1 MNINQPS
8 QAGHGQDESD
18 SNFGLTPGST
28 PTPAH
33 VPAQLHRSRS
43 HSSHW
48 SAAETPQ
55 HHHQGT
61 SYAPQRSASPTP
73 RQPGHPTLSRSM
85 STSSS
90 KHRQRSSSQ
99 SSSRANTRA
108 FRDAGMLSEEDE
120 DIGSGPDDAR
130 EDAQPSHHARGKAA
144 ANDSP
149 DSDES
154 PESDGNEAGRDDDD
168 PITVK
173 DRQSLINVEHPFG
186 LRIWKP
192 ALYKKSRSITR
203 NADAALHSVPSA
215 QAERH
220 LLPGNIFWVVCFG
233 WWLAVA
239 CFAISAILYVIP
251 LGGPRYSM
259 LVFGLGWYV
268 AWPFG
273 KYVEGDSEEDEDE
286 EDNQENGDSYG
297 DHGASLS
304 RTSTITPLTARRAQS
319 PMRVGDFLRSP
330 NENTSLL
337 PTVDERNLRLPSKSY
352 GAVPSPTTSS
362 DAYQKISSDWLG
374 RASFWAAFTL
384 IIAPLMLLTCV
395 LCWGLIITIPM
406 AKLNWALIQY
416 IFTNPTKLRFCAAPP
431 AVVVSSSQR
440 SSSSTLPT
448 DASAPSTHAPV
459 EFSVKH
465 PRLSEGQTA
474 PSTSGSPKSTV
485 LLCVYRAVGW
495 KYYKYTVGG
504 VNIIFV
510 NLLPLVFFVIFDGFV
525 LLPYVE
531 RSEIAGKHVPAVLA
545 FIASRA
551 LIFLMSLASVIPL
564 SYFIG
569 MAVASISAQSSI
581 GMGAVINATFGSVI
595 EVILYSIALTQGKGH
610 LVEGSIVGSLL
621 AGVLLMPGMSMC
633 AGALKKKEQKFNAKS
648 AGVTSMMLIMAFI
661 GTLTP
666 TLFYQVYGNFQL
678 VCSGCPDGSHPSTA
692 PNWKCDHCYYQHPDP
707 VQDPFYQSTV
717 KSLMYFCAVILL
729 FSYLIGLWFSLRT
742 HASQIWQNPQ
752 QLLQPL
758 ELPTSHRLSGYQRPI
773 NVPPQPIIR
782 EPRLRHKHSNVAS
795 GDSEAPSRCQTPV
808 PKPTEPLPSQQQA
821 GASRPPLSPSLRRV
835 SYAPQP
841 TTQNFTPL
849 LESVDIA
856 IKNSQLHPMQL
867 PENLTTDD
875 FTRAVAVATVSALR
889 HQQTHAISPGRAIRA
904 SVAAETDIG
913 GHGGHEAPEWSRTTS
928 AAVLLACTAL
938 YAIIAELLVDV
949 VDIVLEGSGIDEKFL
964 GITLFALVPN
974 TTEFM
979 NAISFALNGNI
990 ALSVEI
996 GSAYALQ
1003 VCLLQIPAMVAF
1015 SAWYA
1020 PEKMGEIANSFTL
1033 IFPRWDVVVII
1044 LAVFLMTY
1052 TYIEAKSNYH
1062 RGSILILSYLV
1073 LVAGFYFAP
1082 RVSEDEEDMGVG
1094 VHWESTVS
1102 LITQAYTSLWS

>member
-1 MNINQPS
+1 MNISQPS
-8 QAGHGQDESD
+8 GYGQDNNTSD
-18 SNFGLTPGST
+18 SNFGPTPGST
-28 PTPAH
+28 PTPTTH

-48 SAAETPQ
+48 SNAEIPQ

-61 SYAPQRSASPTP
+61 SYFPSPQRPTSPTF
-73 RQPGHPTLSRSM
+73 RQPGNHTLPRSM
-85 STSSS
+85 SANSSNY
-90 KHRQRSSSQ
+90 RARSSSS
-99 SSSRANTRA
+99 SSSRANARA
-108 FRDAGMLSEEDE
+108 FRDTGMLSEEDE
-120 DIGSGPDDAR
+120 GGSGSEDAR
-130 EDAQPSHHARGKAA
+130 EEVQPSRHARGKAVA
-144 ANDSP
+144 E

-154 PESDGNEAGRDDDD
+154 PESDGNELLRDDDD
-168 PITVK
+168 PITLK

-220 LLPGNIFWVVCFG
+220 LLPGNIFWVICFG

-239 CFAISAILYVIP
+239 CFAISTILYLVP
-251 LGGPRYSM
+251 LGGRRYSA
-259 LVFGLGWYV
+259 LVLGLGWYI

-273 KYVEGDSEEDEDE
+273 KYVEGDSEDEGDE
-286 EDNQENGDSYG
+286 ATYLEENGNS
-297 DHGASLS
+297 HAAHEASLS
-304 RTSTITPLTARRAQS
+304 RTSTITPLTAHRVQS
-319 PMRVGDFLRSP
+319 PLRSP
-330 NENTSLL
+330 ANENTSLL
-337 PTVDERNLRLPSKSY
+337 PTVQERHVLVSAKSY
-352 GAVPSPTTSS
+352 GAAPRTTSPNTYQS
-362 DAYQKISSDWLG
+362 DDWLG
-374 RASFWAAFTL
+374 RTAFWVGFSV
-384 IIAPLMLLTCV
+384 IIAPLMFFTCIA
-395 LCWGLIITIPM
+395 CWALIITIPM
-406 AKLNWALIQY
+406 AKLNWALIKY
-416 IFTNPTKLRFCAAPP
+416 MFTNPTKLRFCAAPP
-431 AVVVSSSQR
+431 VVIVSPTQTD
-440 SSSSTLPT
+440 SSSTLPA
-448 DASAPSTHAPV
+448 DRAPPSARAPV

-474 PSTSGSPKSTV
+474 PSALGSPKSIV
-485 LLCVYRAVGW
+485 LLCVYRAGGW

-510 NLLPLVFFVIFDGFV
+510 NLLPLVFFVVFDGFV
-525 LLPYVE
+525 LLPHVE
-531 RSEIAGKHVPAVLA
+531 RSIAAGIHVSAVLA

-551 LIFLMSLASVIPL
+551 LIFILCLASVIPL

-581 GMGAVINATFGSVI
+581 GMGAVINATFGSFI
-595 EVILYSIALTQGKGH
+595 EIVLYCIALTQGKGH

-666 TLFYQVYGNFQL
+666 TLFYQIYGNFQL
-678 VCSGCPDGSHPSTA
+678 VCNGCPDGVDGSAPS
-692 PNWKCDHCYYQHPDP
+692 WKCDHCYYQHPDP
-707 VQDPFYQSTV
+707 VEDPFYQSTV
-717 KSLMYFCAVILL
+717 KSLMYFCAVVLL
-729 FSYLIGLWFSLRT
+729 FSYLLGLWFSLRT

-752 QLLQPL
+752 QLLHAL
-758 ELPTSHRLSGYQRPI
+758 ELPTAHRLPGYQRMT
-773 NVPPQPIIR
+773 NVPSQPILR
-782 EPRLRHKHSNVAS
+782 EPHKRSNVAS
-795 GDSEAPSRCQTPV
+795 GEGEVPSMYQTPA
-808 PKPTEPLPSQQQA
+808 PKPAESLPVQQEA
-821 GASRPPLSPSLRRV
+821 GSPRPPLSPSLRRI

-841 TTQNFTPL
+841 LSQNFTPL
-849 LESVDIA
+849 LESVDLA
-856 IKNSQLHPMQL
+856 IKNSPL
-867 PENLTTDD
+867 PESMTTDEL
-875 FTRAVAVATVSALR
+875 TRAVAVATVSALR
-889 HQQTHAISPGRAIRA
+889 HQQAHAISPARARV
-904 SVAAETDIG
+904 SVAGETDAGVG

-928 AAVLLACTAL
+928 AAVLLVCTAI
-938 YAIIAELLVDV
+938 YAIIADLLIDV
-949 VDIVLEGSGIDEKFL
+949 VDTVLEGSGIDEKFL

-990 ALSVEI
+990 ALSMEI

-1003 VCLLQIPAMVAF
+1003 VCLLQVPTMVAF
-1015 SAWYA
+1015 SALYA
-1020 PEKMGEIANSFTL
+1020 PEKMGEIAYSFTL

-1073 LVAGFYFAP
+1073 LASGFYFAP
-1082 RVSEDEEDMGVG
+1082 RMSDDEKDMGVG
-1094 VHWESTVS
+1094 VHLEPS
-1102 LITQAYTSLWS
+1102 LSMVTQAFVWS

>member
-1 MNINQPS
+1 MNTNQPS
-8 QAGHGQDESD
+8 GYAQDDSD
-18 SNFGLTPGST
+18 SNFDPTPGST
-28 PTPAH
+28 PTLPTAH

-48 SAAETPQ
+48 SAAEIPQ

-61 SYAPQRSASPTP
+61 SYFPAPHRSASPIS
-73 RQPGHPTLSRSM
+73 RQPGNPTLSRSM
-85 STSSS
+85 SASSS
-90 KHRQRSSSQ
+90 NHRARSSSQ

-108 FRDAGMLSEEDE
+108 FRETGMLSEEDE
-120 DIGSGPDDAR
+120 DAGSSPVDTR
-130 EDAQPSHHARGKAA
+130 EDAQPSRRSRGKAA
-144 ANDSP
+144 ADDSP

-154 PESDGNEAGRDDDD
+154 PESEGNEPRRDIDD
-168 PITVK
+168 PITLK

-233 WWLAVA
+233 WWLAVT
-239 CFAISAILYVIP
+239 CFAISAILFLVP
-251 LGGPRYSM
+251 LGGRRYST
-259 LVFGLGWYV
+259 LVFGLGWYLS
-268 AWPFG
+268 WPFG
-273 KYVEGDSEEDEDE
+273 KYVEGDSEDEGDE
-286 EDNQENGDSYG
+286 ENYQEENGES
-297 DHGASLS
+297 HGACGPSLS
-304 RTSTITPLTARRAQS
+304 RASTITPLTACRSQS
-319 PMRVGDFLRSP
+319 PPRIRSP

-337 PTVDERNLRLPSKSY
+337 PTVQERHLLFPSKSY
-352 GAVPSPTTSS
+352 GAAPLPSPTTSLATYQRLS
-362 DAYQKISSDWLG
+362 DDWLG
-374 RASFWAAFTL
+374 RAAFWVGFSV
-384 IIAPLMLLTCV
+384 IIAPLMFLTCIA
-395 LCWGLIITIPM
+395 CWALIITIPM
-406 AKLNWALIQY
+406 AKLNWALINY
-416 IFTNPTKLRFCAAPP
+416 VFADPTKLRFCAAPP
-431 AVVVSSSQR
+431 VVIVSPSQTD
-440 SSSSTLPT
+440 SSSTCPVDT
-448 DASAPSTHAPV
+448 TAPSAVAPI
-459 EFSVKH
+459 EFSIKH

-474 PSTSGSPKSTV
+474 PSTLGSPKSTI
-485 LLCVYRAVGW
+485 LLCVYRACGW

-525 LLPYVE
+525 LLPLAE
-531 RSEIAGKHVPAVLA
+531 RSENAGRHVPAILA
-545 FIASRA
+545 FIASRT
-551 LIFLMSLASVIPL
+551 LIFVMSLASVIPL

-581 GMGAVINATFGSVI
+581 GMGAVINATFGSFI
-595 EVILYSIALTQGKGH
+595 EVVLYSIALTQGKGH

-678 VCSGCPDGSHPSTA
+678 VCSGCPDGGNF

-707 VQDPFYQSTV
+707 VEDPFYQSTV

-742 HASQIWQNPQ
+742 HATQIWQNPQ
-752 QLLQPL
+752 QLLHSL
-758 ELPTSHRLSGYQRPI
+758 ELPTAHRLSGYQRI
-773 NVPPQPIIR
+773 TNIAPQPAMR
-782 EPRLRHKHSNVAS
+782 EPHKRSNVAS
-795 GDSEAPSRCQTPV
+795 AESEIPSRSQTPA
-808 PKPTEPLPSQQQA
+808 PKLTESLPSLPTQQQA
-821 GASRPPLSPSLRRV
+821 GTSRPPLSPSLRRV
-835 SYAPQP
+835 YYAPQP
-841 TTQNFTPL
+841 TNQNFTPL
-849 LESVDIA
+849 IESVDLA
-856 IKNSQLHPMQL
+856 IKNSQL
-867 PENLTTDD
+867 PESLTTED

-889 HQQTHAISPGRAIRA
+889 HQQTHANSPARVRA
-904 SVAAETDIG
+904 SVAGETDAGVG

-928 AAVLLACTAL
+928 TAVLLACTAL
-938 YAIIAELLVDV
+938 YAVIAELLVDV
-949 VDIVLEGSGIDEKFL
+949 VDVILEGSGIDEKFL

-990 ALSVEI
+990 ALSMEI

-1020 PEKMGEIANSFTL
+1020 PEKMGEIAYSFTL

-1073 LVAGFYFAP
+1073 LGSGFYFAP
-1082 RVSEDEEDMGVG
+1082 RVSDDQEDMGVG
-1094 VHWESTVS
+1094 IHFEPS
-1102 LITQAYTSLWS
+1102 LSMITQTFASLWSSH